1 MISEWIINLFKAN
14 LIKLKIIGNTL
25 NGSLVRESYQLF
37 YELQK
42 KVSKHDLKLEIDDL
56 SPCDLSQNNVKK
68 LKVTNLEQINSTL
81 NRYGASMYNKY
92 KQ

>member
-1 MISEWIINLFKAN
+1 MEGGTT
-14 LIKLKIIGNTL
+14 IKKIYYFID
-25 NGSLVRESYQLF
+25 
-37 YELQK
+37 
-42 KVSKHDLKLEIDDL
+42 HIIDDL

-92 KQ
+92 KK